1 MNKDIKLE
9 SIEITEKNTV
19 IILERHHFYG
29 EGVSDYSKLTHREI
43 ANGDDYSQESEKV
56 KAICNG
62 LFGLFHVEAD
72 VDSEDAEPLEFGA
85 DDSAIISPD
94 FEAFGDVDLYDS
106 EESDL
111 DEQ

>member
-29 EGVSDYSKLTHREI
+29 EGVSAYSKLTHREI

-62 LFGLFHVEAD
+62 LFGLFPVEVD
-72 VDSEDAEPLEFGA
+72 FDSEGVEHLESEA
-85 DDSAIISPD
+85 DDSAINSPD
-94 FEAFGDVDLYDS
+94 LEVFGD
-106 EESDL
+106 SDL
-111 DEQ
+111 PASEIPDLEEQ